1 MNQNESLLDVV
12 VLLYKWRKHILGASF
27 LVAVVTAL
35 ASLMM
40 PNYYQASSLF
50 YAASPDLADPMPLGN
65 LTVKK
70 EIYGTDSDL
79 DRLFSI
85 AKSSEITSFLLE
97 KFDLY
102 NHYEIKPDDPKA
114 QYKLSLKLNKLYET
128 QKTKYDAISLTV
140 EDKDR
145 LFATE
150 MANAARVK
158 IDEMAQNVIK
168 SSQFKQ
174 IESYKA
180 SIASKEK
187 MKTDLEA
194 ELTSIKAKYNIFSS
208 EAQGEAYGMSL
219 LTVEG
224 KYLQSSA
231 QADFLKGAKAPRDS
245 IIKVQAQASGYKS
258 QLEKL
263 KTDIKSYNAGY
274 PAVKSLERQIRDF
287 SNQLNIDKERL
298 SQLNSVYSS
307 NISAIHVVEEAST
320 PIVKS
325 RPKRSIIVV
334 GSAFL
339 TFVLMSLWVIIKD
352 QYNKNNWRD
361 QFSNA

>member
-27 LVAVVTAL
+27 VVAIITAL

-65 LTVKK
+65 MTVKK
-70 EIYGTDSDL
+70 NIYGTDSDL

-85 AKSSEITSFLLE
+85 AKSAEISNYLLE

-102 NHYEIKPDDPKA
+102 THYDIKPDDPKA
-114 QYKLSLKLNKLYET
+114 KYKLSLKLNKLYET
-128 QKTKYDAISLTV
+128 QKTKYDAISLSV
-140 EDKDR
+140 EDKDPA
-145 LFATE
+145 FATD

-168 SSQFKQ
+168 SSQLKQ

-187 MKTDLEA
+187 MKTDLET
-194 ELTSIKAKYNIFSS
+194 ELSGIKSKYNIFSS
-208 EAQGEAYGMSL
+208 ESQGEAYGSSL
-219 LTVEG
+219 LSVEG
-224 KYLQSSA
+224 KYLQTSA
-231 QADFLKGAKAPRDS
+231 QAEFLKDAKAPRDS
-245 IIKVQAQASGYKS
+245 IIKVQAKASGYKS

-263 KTDIKSYNAGY
+263 KTDIKSYNMGY
-274 PAVKSLERQIRDF
+274 PAVKSLERRIRDF
-287 SNQLNIDKERL
+287 GNQLNLDKERL
-298 SQLNSVYSS
+298 SQLNSVYNS
-307 NISAIHVVEEAST
+307 NISAIHVVEQAST
-320 PIVKS
+320 PIIKS

-339 TFVLMSLWVIIKD
+339 TFVMMSLWVIIKD
-352 QYNKNNWRD
+352 QFNKNNWRE
-361 QFSNA
+361 QFKNA